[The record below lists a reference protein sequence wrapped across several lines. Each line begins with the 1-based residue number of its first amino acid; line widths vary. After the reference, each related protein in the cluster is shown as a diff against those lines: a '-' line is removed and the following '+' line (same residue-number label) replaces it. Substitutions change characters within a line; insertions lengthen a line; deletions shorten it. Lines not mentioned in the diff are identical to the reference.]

1 MGLTRQ
7 EIFDRNKS
15 KNKLK
20 SDSATTTFMPQE
32 AMGQDVLSQ
41 SPIVKSDDMTRDEAL
56 AWAKRQYNDSKN
68 IEEFMANWDKKH
80 NTTKSTDEDKEDN
93 MANKTTK
100 TTLKE
105 EKKPTDEEGKLIKAD
120 EKLPEEEETKK
131 SEDLSDETDD
141 KEETEEEKKKK
152 KAKKGEAG
160 GENPEEEAQAS
171 TTGSASTSPGMGVP
185 STQNIFVPQS
195 NINVGGTST
204 GQSPSETHYSGK
216 SVQPDLMKSPLFVQL
231 NKQLD
236 EMKKA
241 SEKKLEAMEKS
252 MTDRLANITK
262 TLAKVEEFY
271 NKPLYKGFAE
281 NVNPEAVQRK
291 TISKQL
297 EDGKVRFSSQ

>member
-7 EIFDRNKS
+7 ERYDKEKS

-41 SPIVKSDDMTRDEAL
+41 PAVVKTVWNKEGTEWTCPKCGEKNREGEEECANCGEAQASKPIG
-56 AWAKRQYNDSKN
+56 Q
-68 IEEFMANWDKKH
+68 
-80 NTTKSTDEDKEDN
+80 KSTDEEKEDK
-93 MANKTTK
+93 MTK
-100 TTLKE
+100 ETRKE
-105 EKKPTDEEGKLIKAD
+105 EKKPTDEEGKLIKAP
-120 EKLPEEEETKK
+120 EKPEEEETKK

-152 KAKKGEAG
+152 KAKKGQEG
-160 GENPEEEAQAS
+160 GENPEEAGAS
-171 TTGSASTSPGMGVP
+171 SNDGNSSTSPGMGVP
-185 STQNIFVPQS
+185 SAQNVFVPQS

-216 SVQPDLMKSPLFVQL
+216 SANTDLMKSPLFVNI

-236 EMKKA
+236 EMRK
-241 SEKKLEAMEKS
+241 SYEKKLTAMEKS

-262 TLAKVEEFY
+262 TLKNVEEFY

-281 NVNPEAVQRK
+281 NTNPEAVQRK

>member
-7 EIFDRNKS
+7 EIYDRNKS

-20 SDSATTTFMPQE
+20 SDSATTTFMPTE

-41 SPIVKSDDMTRDEAL
+41 PAMIKEKVQKYYCPNCQSDFPNKDCPKCRENMDA
-56 AWAKRQYNDSKN
+56 
-68 IEEFMANWDKKH
+68 EE
-80 NTTKSTDEDKEDN
+80 KSTDEDKEDN
-93 MANKTTK
+93 MAKE
-100 TTLKE
+100 TLKE
-105 EKKPTDEEGKLIKAD
+105 EKKPTDEEGKLIKAP
-120 EKLPEEEETKK
+120 EKPEEEETKK

-152 KAKKGEAG
+152 AKKGEQG

-171 TTGSASTSPGMGVP
+171 TTGGASTSPGMGVP
-185 STQNIFVPQS
+185 STQNVFVPQS

-216 SVQPDLMKSPLFVQL
+216 SASTDLMKSPLFVNI

-236 EMKKA
+236 EMRK
-241 SEKKLEAMEKS
+241 SYEKKLTAMEKS

-262 TLAKVEEFY
+262 TLKNVEEFY

-281 NVNPEAVQRK
+281 NTNPEAIRSK
-291 TISKQL
+291 TISKQI